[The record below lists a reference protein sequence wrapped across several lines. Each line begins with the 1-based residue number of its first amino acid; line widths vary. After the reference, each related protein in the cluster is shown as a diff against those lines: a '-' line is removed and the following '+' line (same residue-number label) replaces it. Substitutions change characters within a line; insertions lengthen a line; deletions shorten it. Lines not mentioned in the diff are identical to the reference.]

1 MDFKMTE
8 EQELLLESARE
19 FVNRHFTEDKI
30 KQWYKEHGVPDELT
44 KAYLDAGFGYLGIP
58 EEFGGT
64 PVDNMTICLVVEE
77 MTRASGASTPF
88 MLNSLVMFD
97 MCEFGSPEQIQFA
110 MDAYTKVGKPCFSLA
125 VSEPGAGSDN
135 ASMTTTAK
143 KVDGKI
149 VINGQKTWV
158 TNGETSPYVLVVAK
172 DEDPSPQNK
181 NMSMWLLPKDTPG
194 VKTASLEKIGQT
206 IMPFCEMYFD
216 NVVIE
221 ESCLVGERGR
231 GFMNLMKNFEME
243 RLIIGA
249 HSLGMAQAAME
260 DAAAYAGQRVA
271 FGQTIGKFQ
280 QIQQKLTDMEVKIQ
294 NMRNLLYKTAW
305 ELDNGISVQLN
316 SALVKRYIPNAAL
329 EVCSDALQIFGGLGY
344 TTETRVSR
352 LWQDS
357 RGNQIAGGTDE
368 IMVYIA
374 GRQILKKY
382 AK

>member
-1 MDFKMTE
+1 
-8 EQELLLESARE
+8 
-19 FVNRHFTEDKI
+19 
-30 KQWYKEHGVPDELT
+30 
-44 KAYLDAGFGYLGIP
+44 
-58 EEFGGT
+58 
-64 PVDNMTICLVVEE
+64 
-77 MTRASGASTPF
+77 
-88 MLNSLVMFD
+88 
-97 MCEFGSPEQIQFA
+97 
-110 MDAYTKVGKPCFSLA
+110 
-125 VSEPGAGSDN
+125 
-135 ASMTTTAK
+135 
-143 KVDGKI
+143 
-149 VINGQKTWV
+149 
-158 TNGETSPYVLVVAK
+158 
-172 DEDPSPQNK
+172 
-181 NMSMWLLPKDTPG
+181 
-194 VKTASLEKIGQT
+194 
-206 IMPFCEMYFD
+206 
-216 NVVIE
+216 
-221 ESCLVGERGR
+221 
-231 GFMNLMKNFEME
+231 
-243 RLIIGA
+243 
-249 HSLGMAQAAME
+249 ME